1 MPSVHWVTR
10 SFAKLTMMRGENC
23 IEASVSVISRIAK
36 TMETTVMIEAAI
48 PPRMNCATCGSACE
62 GKIARGTTSLNVGK
76 VSSTHASIAPAQPS
90 ASAMISGRTR
100 NPPRRL
106 YVA

>member
-1 MPSVHWVTR
+1 
-10 SFAKLTMMRGENC
+10 MMRGENC

-36 TMETTVMIEAAI
+36 TMDTTVMIEPAI
-48 PPRMNCATCGSACE
+48 PPRMNCATCGSECE
-62 GKIARGTTSLNVGK
+62 GKIARGTMSLSAGN
-76 VSSTHASIAPAQPS
+76 VSSSHARVAPAQPS
-90 ASAMISGRTR
+90 ASAIVSGRTR